1 MSAAPPRRIAVIIGV
16 VDGDTRDEAFRAA
29 LGLSLRGGRIHVA
42 VTDLHAPLGPASQR
56 ARATL
61 ELMGHVVHQP
71 AAPAAEVAQA
81 DVVQADVV
89 EVWGPVHPERAGAPA
104 PASRRAPPRGTTH
117 LVRPG
122 RSPAFATRGEP
133 VLHLPP
139 VLDRDDAD
147 RLLDQ
152 LLTGD
157 RVVVW

>member
-1 MSAAPPRRIAVIIGV
+1 MRTIVVLIGAT
-16 VDGDTRDEAFRAA
+16 DDDTRDEAFRAA
-29 LGLSLRGGRIHVA
+29 VGLTLRGARVHVA
-42 VTDLHAPLGPASQR
+42 GAADTTHARR

-61 ELMGHVVHQP
+61 ELMGHTVGDRP
-71 AAPAAEVAQA
+71 PL
-81 DVVQADVV
+81 ADVV
-89 EVWGPVHPERAGAPA
+89 EVWGPVGLAPALPA
-104 PASRRAPPRGTTH
+104 PAARATTH

-122 RSPAFATRGEP
+122 RRATCATPGEP

-152 LLTGD
+152 LLAAD

>member
-1 MSAAPPRRIAVIIGV
+1 MAVVIGST
-16 VDGDTRDEAFRAA
+16 DGDTRDEAFRAA
-29 LGLSLRGGRIHVA
+29 LGLSLRRARVYVA
-42 VTDLHAPLGPASQR
+42 VTDWQAQLGPAAQR
-56 ARATL
+56 ARSLL

-71 AAPAAEVAQA
+71 GGVAGELA
-81 DVVQADVV
+81 TADVV
-89 EVWGPVHPERAGAPA
+89 EIWGGPVGLVPSLPTTGATAG
-104 PASRRAPPRGTTH
+104 RTTTH

-122 RSPAFATRGEP
+122 RRPACATPGEL

-157 RVVVW
+157 RVAVW